1 MHRRTVLTL
10 LALAAAAPPVLGHA
24 AAVRPEDRNR
34 EIVLAWYAALAA
46 GDADRAAA
54 AMAAD
59 YIEHGAT
66 MGSGAAGLRAW
77 AQARDLVRNPFRP
90 EVLHT
95 IAQGDMVA
103 VFLHSDF
110 PGQGELGYMDFY
122 RLKDGK
128 LAEHWGFTQKPPAQL
143 LHTNGFITRPQPTDR
158 SKIGRDEARN
168 LQGALGWFYDV
179 LGKGDVDHSS
189 VVQQD
194 DYIQHAQGVATGN
207 AGFRA
212 FAKARDL
219 PNNPFKVTVLKTVAE
234 GDYIVTLGV
243 GDIGGRQ
250 MAMPDWIRM
259 KDGKLQEHWGLVQLV
274 PAELPHANGFLGG
287 LAPVR

>member
-1 MHRRTVLTL
+1 MRRRDFLTL
-10 LALAAAAPPVLGHA
+10 AALAAAAPVIGHA
-24 AAVRPEDRNR
+24 ATTRLEDRNR
-34 EIVLAWYAALAA
+34 RIVLGWYAALAS

-54 AMAAD
+54 AMASD
-59 YIEHGAT
+59 YVEHGAA
-66 MGSGAAGLRAW
+66 MGTGVAGFRAW
-77 AQARDLVRNPFRP
+77 AQARDLARNPFKP
-90 EVLHT
+90 DVLHT
-95 IAQGDMVA
+95 IAQDDMVA
-103 VFLHSDF
+103 VFLRSDF
-110 PGQGELGYMDFY
+110 PGEGELGYMDFY

-143 LHTNGFITRPQPTDR
+143 LHTNGFITRPQPTDV

-168 LQGALGWFYDV
+168 REGALGWFYDV
-179 LGKGDVDHSS
+179 LAKGDVDHSS

-219 PNNPFKVTVLKTVAE
+219 PNNPFKVTILKTVAE
-234 GDYIVTLGV
+234 GDYVVTLGV

-274 PAELPHANGFLGG
+274 PAELHHGNGFLDG
-287 LAPVR
+287 LTPVR